1 MFLTEKNVKY
11 TIHGHIE
18 TMERKPFRF
27 FLKNNACR
35 LGIYAYLCITKNNHQ
50 LNL

>member
-18 TMERKPFRF
+18 TMERKPFRYF
-27 FLKNNACR
+27 FEE
-35 LGIYAYLCITKNNHQ
+35 
-50 LNL
+50 